1 MLKSLRLPFAATLI
15 LHATFALDLE
25 DDSEFDALAR
35 LEFGEDLDF
44 GEVSDEQDI
53 GTQDIG
59 TLGKKTCAEK
69 AEILYKRKLRRCGE
83 DQDCI
88 EEAEAWIVKRRKV
101 CCL

>member
-1 MLKSLRLPFAATLI
+1 MLRNLRLPFAVTLI
-15 LHATFALDLE
+15 LHATFALDIE

-44 GEVSDEQDI
+44 GEVSDDQDA
-53 GTQDIG
+53 G
-59 TLGKKTCAEK
+59 TLRKKTCAEK

-88 EEAEAWIVKRRKV
+88 EEAEAWIVRRRKA
-101 CCL
+101 CCA